1 MDGLII
7 LLPIAL
13 LALIFFSGRK
23 RQREAATVQSQ
34 LSPGA
39 EIVTTAGL
47 YATVVEV
54 EADSVVLES
63 SPGVQS
69 RWARA
74 AVARI
79 TSSAED
85 VAAADAEDA
94 AGPADP
100 SAPAATAAS
109 ATTDDVIVVD
119 PDDYAVPD
127 DLSELDHDQ
136 QDRGRDEKGRDPRG
150 GGSQRGGIDDPGG
163 RRP

>member
-23 RQREAATVQSQ
+23 RQREAAAVQKQ

-47 YATVVEV
+47 YATIVEV

-74 AVARI
+74 AVARV

-85 VAAADAEDA
+85 VAAADAQDAEDA
-94 AGPADP
+94 VEPASTATV
-100 SAPAATAAS
+100 SA
-109 ATTDDVIVVD
+109 
-119 PDDYAVPD
+119 DDYAVPD
-127 DLSELDHDQ
+127 DLSELD
-136 QDRGRDEKGRDPRG
+136 RDATNTKDRDPRG